1 MSAMGLQS
9 VRKLEK
15 GRRLP
20 RMSRRS
26 APTGGL
32 DVPPVYGEL
41 ATLALALVF
50 ATCPSLFGTVS
61 RFFLLRSFID
71 MPAARR
77 PCLVFVLLVL
87 VPLSVHAQDE
97 GGLHSPASFLG
108 YELGEQFTP
117 HHRIVDYVQ
126 HVAARSPAVTLQH
139 YGTSHEGRPLLL
151 ATITTPDNH
160 NRLETIRRSNLQ
172 RAGRIDGTPQTD
184 EAIVWLSYGVHG
196 DEASSPEAAMKTL
209 HALADTSTAR
219 TQGWL
224 EDTVV
229 LLDPALN
236 PDGRQRYVQWFRQT
250 VGATANPHPS
260 AREHHPPWAPGRT
273 NHYYFDLNRD
283 WAWAVQHETRERL
296 DVYHRWMPNVH
307 VDYHEMGAD
316 DPYYFAPGA
325 EPFHE
330 DLTEWQRD
338 FQFTI
343 GRNNAS
349 YFDRNGWLY
358 FTREVFDLFYPGYGD
373 TWPLFNG
380 AIGMTYEQGGGG
392 AAGRAVRTSDGDT
405 LTLAERIAH
414 HHTTGLSTVETA
426 ARHHSRL
433 TAEFATYYQTAQETP
448 PGEYQTYV
456 VRRDGQEDRV
466 DALAEHLD
474 RQRIR
479 YGYAAEEIEAE
490 GRSYGSGRTE
500 SLQIQPGDLI
510 VDAAQP
516 KARLVKVLLE
526 PETAIVDSLTY
537 DVTAWGLPYAY
548 GVEAYALSE
557 RTEPDTVGTPPS
569 QPELTGTTDEPYA
582 YVTPWRSRADARF
595 VGALLQEDVRLRFA
609 TKEFTIDDRTY
620 EPGTLLIT
628 RTGNADRLDRFDE
641 TVQQI
646 AQAHD
651 QPLHAVETGFTD
663 DGPDFGSS
671 NIGFVEEPR
680 VAVLSGAPLSSTG
693 VGEVWHFFD
702 QQLSYPA
709 TLLPAE
715 DFEVGM
721 LDDVDVLVLPDGEYE
736 EWLSDPRAEGL
747 TRWVRQGGRLIALGD
762 ANAALADRSVY
773 RLTQKPTETAVDTV
787 AEASLEPYGSQ
798 SSLSTPG
805 SIHRVEID
813 PSHPLAFGL
822 EAPYFTLKRSADAY
836 AFSGGGT
843 AAGVLEAGAPVSGF
857 MGARA
862 QGQIDDTLVFGTQ
875 RMGEGE
881 VVYFVDNP
889 LFRGFWYGG
898 HVLFSNA
905 VFFVGNR

>member
-1 MSAMGLQS
+1 MPA
-9 VRKLEK
+9 VR
-15 GRRLP
+15 GR
-20 RMSRRS
+20 
-26 APTGGL
+26 
-32 DVPPVYGEL
+32 
-41 ATLALALVF
+41 
-50 ATCPSLFGTVS
+50 SLFVALL
-61 RFFLLRSFID
+61 FL
-71 MPAARR
+71 
-77 PCLVFVLLVL
+77 V
-87 VPLSVHAQDE
+87 AQPVQAQED
-97 GGLHSPASFLG
+97 GGLHSPTSFLD

-126 HVAARSPAVTLQH
+126 HVAARSPAVTLQT

-160 NRLETIRRSNLQ
+160 DRLETIRRSNLQ
-172 RAGRIDGTPQTD
+172 RAGRVEGTPQTD
-184 EAIVWLSYGVHG
+184 EAVVWLSYGVHG

-236 PDGRQRYVQWFRQT
+236 PDGRQRYVQWFRET
-250 VGATANPHPS
+250 VGRTANPDPS

-283 WAWAVQHETRERL
+283 WAWAVQHETRRRL
-296 DVYHRWMPNVH
+296 DVYHRWMPTVH
-307 VDYHEMGAD
+307 VDYHEMGTD

-330 DLTEWQRD
+330 ELTEWQRD

-380 AIGMTYEQGGGG
+380 AVGMTYEQGGGR

-414 HHTTGLSTVETA
+414 HHTTGLSTVEAA
-426 ARHHSRL
+426 ARHHARL
-433 TAEFATYYQTAQETP
+433 AAEFAAYYQTAQERP

-456 VRRDGQEDRV
+456 VRREGQGERV
-466 DALAEHLD
+466 DALADHLE

-479 YGYAAEEIEAE
+479 YGYATEDATVE
-490 GRSYGSGRTE
+490 GRSYRSGETE
-500 SLQIQPGDLI
+500 SVQLQPGDLV
-510 VDAAQP
+510 VDLAQP
-516 KARLVKVLLE
+516 KARLAKVLLE
-526 PETAIVDSLTY
+526 PETTIVDSLTY

-548 GVEAYALSE
+548 GVDAYALPE
-557 RTEPDTVGTPPS
+557 RTVLDTMANPPS
-569 QPELTGTTDEPYA
+569 QSGLTGTADDPYA

-595 VGALLQEDVRLRFA
+595 AGALLQEDVRLRFA

-620 EPGTLLIT
+620 EPGTLLLT
-628 RTGNADRLDRFDE
+628 RAGNADRLARFDE
-641 TVQQI
+641 TVRQ
-646 AQAHD
+646 AARAHD

-671 NIGFVEEPR
+671 KVGFIEKPR

-693 VGEVWHFFD
+693 VGEVWHFFE
-702 QQLSYPA
+702 QQLEYPA
-709 TLLPAE
+709 TLLSAE
-715 DFEVGM
+715 DVEGGM
-721 LDDVDVLVLPDGEYE
+721 LDDVDVLVLPDGEYT
-736 EWLSDPRAEGL
+736 EWLSDPRAEML
-747 TRWVRQGGRLIALGD
+747 TRWVRRGGRLLALGD
-762 ANAALADRSVY
+762 ANAALANRSAY
-773 RLTQKPTETAVDTV
+773 HLTERQTESAVDTV
-787 AEASLEPYGSQ
+787 ADASLGQYGSP
-798 SSLSTPG
+798 SGLSTPG
-805 SIHRVEID
+805 SIHRVQID

-822 EAPYFTLKRSADAY
+822 EPPYFTLKRSADAY
-836 AFSGGGT
+836 AVSEGT
-843 AAGVLEAGAPVSGF
+843 GAAAGVLETGAPVSGF
-857 MGARA
+857 MGGRA
-862 QGQIDDTLVFGTQ
+862 QKKVEDTLVFGTQ
-875 RMGEGE
+875 QMGEGE

-898 HVLFSNA
+898 QVLFGNA